1 MAQSTQ
7 TIIWRLTVHAA
18 QGFAIILA
26 AVVIALQEEQ
36 PDYVM
41 TCVTKGICNLLA
53 YQVIT
58 SAASIVASTACILNL

>member
-36 PDYVM
+36 PDYDM
-41 TCVTKGICNLLA
+41 RDTT
-53 YQVIT
+53 
-58 SAASIVASTACILNL
+58 